1 MRRGCEISVVGW
13 LQIRAAACRGRCRS
27 QPFATKERY
36 GCGSAACRYT
46 SARWKVTSSPQL
58 PVKPVY
64 PAGGQSRPP
73 LQRTG
78 GQKRLVGADDS
89 VGPKNIT
96 NSPGFT
102 EKTLCSAGSMRRPQA
117 SFEAQPRFAR
127 LLGIDPCKRAGRC
140 VRIWRRSEHLP
151 VILRRGLFA
160 AVFDDAE
167 GGVGG
172 VGHGFLIVGP
182 FGLGDGGQHPVG
194 QIVIGVRP
202 ASL

>member
-46 SARWKVTSSPQL
+46 SARWEVTSSPQL
-58 PVKPVY
+58 PVKT
-64 PAGGQSRPP
+64 GISCG
-73 LQRTG
+73 RTESSAPTEDRG
-78 GQKRLVGADDS
+78 SKRLVGADDS

-140 VRIWRRSEHLP
+140 VRIWLRSEHLP
-151 VILRRGLFA
+151 VILRRSLFA

-182 FGLGDGGQHPVG
+182 FGL
-194 QIVIGVRP
+194 
-202 ASL
+202 